1 MRFRS
6 AVDGWFYL
14 VVIGSMVVVTVAMDR
29 ILETPT
35 LANVIFATAIFL
47 IAVALPLWVLLGTVY
62 RVEAEQLTIR
72 SGPFKWT
79 IRLNEITAVTPSR
92 SPLWSPALSLD
103 RLEIV
108 HAGGKRILVSP
119 RNHEQFI
126 AAIEQPAPL
135 ARAL

>member
-14 VVIGSMVVVTVAMDR
+14 VIIGSMVVVTMAMEP

-35 LANVIFATAIFL
+35 LANIILAVAIFL
-47 IAVALPLWVLLGTVY
+47 IAVALPLWVLLGTIY

-79 IRLNEITAVTPSR
+79 IRLDEITAVTPSR
-92 SPLWSPALSLD
+92 SPLSSPALSLD
-103 RLEIV
+103 RLEIAY
-108 HAGGKRILVSP
+108 AGGKRILVSP

-126 AAIEQPAPL
+126 AAIGQTETG
-135 ARAL
+135 